1 MDEEA
6 IKLEQYDAKDRQ
18 RRFDESD
25 KAVRKELSR
34 IFRLPEET
42 WTQADKEFVRAR
54 QSYLSG
60 GEKETY
66 KKTLSDRPD
75 LQKLTIKELKE
86 VAVTYHVPDWDKLE
100 KKDELIAA
108 IIEVQLNA

>member
-6 IKLEQYDAKDRQ
+6 IKLEQHDAKDRQ
-18 RRFDESD
+18 RRIDESN
-25 KAVRKELSR
+25 KAVTKELNR
-34 IFRLPEET
+34 IFRLPENT

-54 QSYLSG
+54 QSYLSN

-66 KKTLSDRPD
+66 SQTLSERPD
-75 LQKLTIKELKE
+75 LQQLTIKELKE
-86 VAVTYHVPDWDKLE
+86 VAVAHRVPNWDKLE

-108 IIEVQLNA
+108 IIEAQLKA